1 MPIAL
6 DFPSNT
12 RKTICALREDFAAL
26 AGYSPS
32 ILTTV
37 TQMALATADFVLD
50 NAIWFSLT
58 TRHSHIAEGTGR
70 ARRYPTGVSP
80 LGAIRDA
87 SDASFEA
94 LASLLRP
101 DEEIA
106 LGSPTEI
113 SPAAGLE
120 AFARMTLKQMVRSS
134 LGRPIS
140 AQHVVPL
147 GTADVADMLALV
159 KITKPDPFRNRTHE
173 LGQYYGIRV
182 GGRLLAMAGERLS
195 PVGYTEISAVC
206 THPDYR
212 GRGYGR
218 DLVETLARMHVRLAD
233 ALSRCSRT
241 RSDHG
246 KTLSYIARASRIRRS
261 RSRSHFGMNRIT
273 SPMF

>member
-1 MPIAL
+1 
-6 DFPSNT
+6 
-12 RKTICALREDFAAL
+12 
-26 AGYSPS
+26 
-32 ILTTV
+32 
-37 TQMALATADFVLD
+37 MAQTTADFVLD
-50 NAIWFSLT
+50 NAIWFSLN

-70 ARRYPTGVSP
+70 ARRYPTVVSP
-80 LGAIRDA
+80 LGAIQDA

-113 SPAAGLE
+113 SPVAGLE
-120 AFARMTLKQMVRSS
+120 AFARMTLRQMVRSS
-134 LGRPIS
+134 LDRPIS

-159 KITKPDPFRNRTHE
+159 EITKPGPFRNRTHE

-182 GGRLLAMAGERLS
+182 DGRLVAMAGERLS

-218 DLVETLARMHVRLAD
+218 DLVETLVRNISDRGDVPILHVEKD
-233 ALSRCSRT
+233 N
-241 RSDHG
+241 
-246 KTLSYIARASRIRRS
+246 RAASLYEKIGFSIRQTIHLVGLRKPS
-261 RSRSHFGMNRIT
+261 TISS
-273 SPMF
+273 

>member
-1 MPIAL
+1 
-6 DFPSNT
+6 
-12 RKTICALREDFAAL
+12 
-26 AGYSPS
+26 
-32 ILTTV
+32 
-37 TQMALATADFVLD
+37 MAQTTADFVLD

-80 LGAIRDA
+80 LGAIQDA

-101 DEEIA
+101 DEEIV

-113 SPAAGLE
+113 SPVAGLE

-159 KITKPDPFRNRTHE
+159 EITKPGPFRNRTHE

-182 GGRLLAMAGERLS
+182 DGRLVAMAGERLS

-218 DLVETLARMHVRLAD
+218 ELVETLVRDIIDRGDVPILHVEKD
-233 ALSRCSRT
+233 N
-241 RSDHG
+241 
-246 KTLSYIARASRIRRS
+246 RAASLYEKIGFSIRQTIHLVGLRKPS
-261 RSRSHFGMNRIT
+261 TISS
-273 SPMF
+273 